1 MNVRALAI
9 MCPFSVFGFILSG
22 CGGLES
28 SPAPSPSPQLTP
40 PAIMSHPSSQTLEVG
55 QAATFTVLA
64 SGSSPLTYQWQ
75 KNSSVITGAISSS
88 YTTPVVAMADDGS
101 IFKVVVSNPA
111 GSATSNP
118 ATLNVIA
125 QSVAPSITQPPSDT
139 TVSAGQTAT
148 FTVLAS
154 GSSPLAYQWQKNGS
168 VITGATS
175 SSYTTPAVAMADDG
189 STFNVVVSNPGGS
202 VTSNPATLRL
212 TTGPISLNINP
223 KRAAV
228 AMTAQTQQFTVTV
241 SGDPQNLA
249 TWAVDGTA
257 GGNVTVGTIDTA
269 GLYTPP
275 STGGTHT
282 IAATSVADS
291 SQTASATIAVTDL
304 PGVLTYHNNLARD
317 GTNPQEYG
325 LTSSSVKTPTF
336 GKLFSCPVDGSVYA
350 QPLWVPALTFNGGK
364 QNAVFAATSHD
375 SVYAFDADKIPC
387 EVLWHASLLD
397 SAHGATS
404 GETAVPNSDV
414 GNGSPDIQPEVGIV
428 GTPVIDPASNTLF
441 VVSKS
446 EDPSATFHQRLHALD
461 LITGNEK
468 FGGPVNISASV
479 VGAGYDSSGA
489 TVTFNPRTHNQRP
502 GLALING
509 VVYITW
515 ASHGDVDPYHGW
527 IIGYSATNLT
537 QVSIYNV
544 TADGDRGGIWM
555 GGAAPA
561 ADSSNAI
568 YLSTGNGTFDHDS
581 NVTPNTDL
589 GDSVLKLTSTSR
601 LTLSDWFSPLN
612 QSVLEREDA
621 DLGSSGVV
629 LLPDQ
634 SPGIAHLLIT
644 GGKEGRF
651 YLINR
656 DSMGH
661 FCGSCTPSTGD
672 TNVVQSFRSTN
683 ALFGTPVFWQNGLYA
698 SGTSDQLIVLSFDAA
713 TSKFNTSPSSQTAK
727 TFSFP
732 GSTPSLSS
740 RGAADGIIWAID
752 SSQFGPPKNAGG
764 PAVLHAFDASNLAI
778 ELWNSTMAPNNR
790 DQAGN
795 AVKFTVPTVAN
806 GKVYIGTRATI
817 DVYGLLPD

>member
-1 MNVRALAI
+1 VA
-9 MCPFSVFGFILSG
+9 
-22 CGGLES
+22 
-28 SPAPSPSPQLTP
+28 
-40 PAIMSHPSSQTLEVG
+40 VG
-55 QAATFTVLA
+55 QTATFTA
-64 SGSSPLTYQWQ
+64 AAKGDAPLTYQWQ
-75 KNSSVITGAISSS
+75 KNGSAITGATSAS
-88 YTTPVVAMADDGS
+88 YTTPVVAMSDDGS

-111 GSATSNP
+111 GS
-118 ATLNVIA
+118 
-125 QSVAPSITQPPSDT
+125 
-139 TVSAGQTAT
+139 VS
-148 FTVLAS
+148 
-154 GSSPLAYQWQKNGS
+154 
-168 VITGATS
+168 
-175 SSYTTPAVAMADDG
+175 
-189 STFNVVVSNPGGS
+189 
-202 VTSNPATLRL
+202 SNPATLRL
-212 TTGPISLNINP
+212 TTGPFSLNISP

-228 AMTAQTQQFTVTV
+228 AMTAQTQQFTATV

-249 TWAVDGTA
+249 IWSVDGTA
-257 GGNVTVGTIDTA
+257 GGNVTVGTISSG

-282 IAATSVADS
+282 ITATSVADT

-304 PGVLTYHNNLARD
+304 LGVLTYHNNLARD
-317 GTNPQEYG
+317 GTNTQEYG
-325 LTSSSVKTPTF
+325 LTSSTVKMVTF

-350 QPLWVPALTFNGGK
+350 QPLWVPNLTLNGGK
-364 QNAVFAATSHD
+364 QNAVFAATAHD
-375 SVYAFDADKIPC
+375 SVYAFDADKRPC
-387 EVLWHASLLD
+387 EELWHANLLD
-397 SAHGATS
+397 STHGAIA
-404 GETAVPNSDV
+404 GEIAVPDSDV
-414 GNGSPDIQPEVGIV
+414 GNGSTDIQPEVGII

-446 EDPSATFHQRLHALD
+446 EGPSATFYQRLHALD
-461 LITGNEK
+461 LTTGNEK

-489 TVTFNPRTHNQRP
+489 TVIFNARTHNQRP
-502 GLALING
+502 GLVLVNG

-527 IIGYSATNLT
+527 IIGYSATSLT
-537 QVSIYNV
+537 QVSVYNV
-544 TADGDRGGIWM
+544 TADGERGGIWM

-561 ADSSNAI
+561 ADSFNAI

-589 GDSVLKLTSTSR
+589 GDSVLKLTSTSG

-612 QSVLEREDA
+612 QSVLERADM

-634 SPGIAHLLIT
+634 SSGVAHLLIT
-644 GGKEGRF
+644 GSKEGKL

-661 FCGSCTPSTGD
+661 FCGSCTLSTGD
-672 TNVVQSFRSTN
+672 TNIVQSFAATG
-683 ALFGTPVFWQNGLYA
+683 ALFGTPVFWQNSLYVSGL
-698 SGTSDQLIVLSFDAA
+698 SDQLMVFPFDAA
-713 TSKFNTSPSSQTAK
+713 ASKFNTSPSSQTAK

-740 RGAADGIIWAID
+740 RGAADGIVWAID
-752 SSQFGPPKNAGG
+752 SSQFGPPRNAGG
-764 PAVLHAFDASNLAI
+764 PAILHAFDATNLAI
-778 ELWNSTMAPNNR
+778 ELWNSTEAPNNR
-790 DQAGN
+790 DQAGD

-806 GKVYIGTRATI
+806 GKVYIGTRTTI